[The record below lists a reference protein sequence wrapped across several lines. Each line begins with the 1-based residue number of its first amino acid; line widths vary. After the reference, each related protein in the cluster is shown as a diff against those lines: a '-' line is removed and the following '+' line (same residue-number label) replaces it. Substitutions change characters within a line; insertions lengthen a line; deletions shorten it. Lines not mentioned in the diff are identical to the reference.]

1 MQFYDQLIPLGQ
13 FFNHLQKI
21 RPPDF
26 PIENPLLLRGGLATH
41 DRLASLSE
49 TLESPSIL
57 HLSPIFVQTK
67 IGGDNANPILE
78 TPVLVPASKSGP
90 VSGAAEKVDADLLRQ
105 VSMMTEA
112 LRNRTN
118 QATATID
125 DQMKERFLAAAADA
139 AHEFRIRQGLK
150 RGRLPLIIGRN
161 ATGFSRHRLQPALKT
176 DQHAKQHTDAATAN
190 FVRSFIQGIMVRIAR
205 RCNEILTSA
214 CAKRCTSACN
224 IREFCAV
231 S

>member
-1 MQFYDQLIPLGQ
+1 MIASLPSVRRWNRRRYFTCRRYSSKQ
-13 FFNHLQKI
+13 
-21 RPPDF
+21 
-26 PIENPLLLRGGLATH
+26 
-41 DRLASLSE
+41 RLAATTRTQFSRL
-49 TLESPSIL
+49 PS
-57 HLSPIFVQTK
+57 SSQ
-67 IGGDNANPILE
+67 
-78 TPVLVPASKSGP
+78 ASKSGP

-190 FVRSFIQGIMVRIAR
+190 FVRVSFRALWSGSRGDAM
-205 RCNEILTSA
+205 
-214 CAKRCTSACN
+214 K
-224 IREFCAV
+224 F
-231 S
+231 